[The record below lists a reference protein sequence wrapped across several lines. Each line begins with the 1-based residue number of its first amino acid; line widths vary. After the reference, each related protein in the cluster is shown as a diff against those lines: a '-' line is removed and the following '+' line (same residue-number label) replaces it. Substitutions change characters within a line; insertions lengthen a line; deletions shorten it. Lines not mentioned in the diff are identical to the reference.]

1 MVRGSQ
7 CITVVLILQ
16 HFLVRNVAAFSASRP
31 DDNELLLDGSD
42 KRKFLEQIE
51 MAASHVTEEQ
61 LKVVGL
67 GCAVAG
73 GILCLCKDV
82 GTGLGWATAG
92 GVMAWSSRL
101 VAKQRVTSGLAT
113 TAKRL
118 AVQNN
123 ELQADLSALTN
134 VVNRFGHSASDIE
147 DLVKT
152 LSTSWASYQRE
163 NDRHAELID
172 SQARLQLLQVMLQ
185 FDGDLDST
193 LDSSE
198 QLASKDYVRTAFPR
212 ADLRGFGGGKAKT
225 KEQDGARLSLQAL
238 ERLLL
243 ADFGKSDANA
253 SDRGGADT
261 VAARGDAS
269 GSAALRP
276 ESQ

>member
-1 MVRGSQ
+1 MQ
-7 CITVVLILQ
+7 QIL
-16 HFLVRNVAAFSASRP
+16 VTTFSATEDS
-31 DDNELLLDGSD
+31 ELLSDGSD

-51 MAASHVTEEQ
+51 SAASHVTEEQ

-123 ELQADLSALTN
+123 ELQADLSALTH

-152 LSTSWASYQRE
+152 LSTSWANYQRE

-185 FDGDLDST
+185 FDADRDSA

-198 QLASKDYVRTAFPR
+198 QLASTGYVRTAFPR
-212 ADLRGFGGGKAKT
+212 ADLTTFGQGKD
-225 KEQDGARLSLQAL
+225 DGARLSIQAL
-238 ERLLL
+238 ERLFL
-243 ADFGKSDANA
+243 ADLGKETTNA
-253 SDRGGADT
+253 SGRGGTDMAVGGKD
-261 VAARGDAS
+261 ARAQGP
-269 GSAALRP
+269 LYP
-276 ESQ
+276 